1 LNSSPSINNQ
11 ETKLLDNI
19 LRFIRLLRKSG
30 VKVGNRS
37 SIDTL
42 KSIKIL
48 KIGNRK
54 EFYWA
59 LFSNLINRNEDKE
72 IFDQC
77 FYLFWQNPKIM
88 EQMFNLLLPQIG
100 NQRAPENKKE
110 KTVKRINDLI
120 QKPSID
126 KKEDQ
131 KDEVVFD
138 AQMSWSNKSTI
149 KSKDFEMMSLD
160 EINIAKQEIKKLLIN
175 FNKDKTRRWN
185 KLDNGMKISPKE
197 TIKKGLKNNGLIN
210 LVYKTRLKKNKPLV
224 ILIDIS
230 GSMESYSRIM
240 LFFSHLLLEQHKNIE
255 VFIFG
260 TKLTKI
266 TKLLNNEDVDFA
278 LDKIGV
284 SVTDWSGGTK
294 IASSIHEFN
303 QKWAKRTLTHNQTLL
318 LISDGLERDDENNL
332 ATEIKRL
339 SMFTSDLIWL
349 NPLLRYK
356 DFEPKVKSIQ
366 TILKRV
372 DRFIPI
378 HNVNSIKHLVEK
390 IL

>member
-1 LNSSPSINNQ
+1 MNSSHSINIQ
-11 ETKLLDNI
+11 DTKLLDNI

-30 VKVGNRS
+30 IKIGNQS
-37 SIDTL
+37 SIDSL

-59 LFSNLINRNEDKE
+59 LYSNLITRNEDKE

-100 NQRAPENKKE
+100 NQKAPENNKK
-110 KTVKRINDLI
+110 TIKRINDLL
-120 QKPSID
+120 QKPNVDS
-126 KKEDQ
+126 KKIQED
-131 KDEVVFD
+131 EIIFD
-138 AQMSWSNKSTI
+138 AQMSWSNKSSI

-160 EINIAKQEIKKLLIN
+160 EINTAQEEIRKLLKG
-175 FNKDKTRRWN
+175 FKKEKTRRWN
-185 KLDNGMKISPKE
+185 KLDHGFQISPKE
-197 TIKKGLKNNGLIN
+197 TIKNGLKNNGLYN
-210 LVYKTRLKKNKPLV
+210 LVYKAKLKKNKPLV

-240 LFFSHLLLEQHKNIE
+240 LFFSHLLMEYHKNIE

-266 TKLLNNEDVDFA
+266 TKLLNNKDIDYA
-278 LDKIGV
+278 LNKIGV

-294 IASSIHEFN
+294 IASSIREFN
-303 QKWAKRTLTHNQTLL
+303 ITWARRTLTQNQTLL
-318 LISDGLERDDENNL
+318 LISDGLERDNENNL
-332 ATEIKRL
+332 ETEIKRL
-339 SMFTSDLIWL
+339 SMFASNIIWL
-349 NPLLRYK
+349 NPLLRFK
-356 DFEPKVKSIQ
+356 DFEPKVKSIK
-366 TILKRV
+366 TILKQV
-372 DRFIPI
+372 DKFIPI
-378 HNVNSIKHLVEK
+378 HNVNSIKDLVNS

>member
-1 LNSSPSINNQ
+1 MNTVTKNHSQN
-11 ETKLLDNI
+11 TKLLDNI
-19 LRFIRLLRKSG
+19 LRFIQLLRKAG

-100 NQRAPENKKE
+100 NQKAPENKKE

-120 QKPSID
+120 QKQSID

-138 AQMSWSNKSTI
+138 AQMSWSNTSTI

-160 EINIAKQEIKKLLIN
+160 EINLSLIH
-175 FNKDKTRRWN
+175 
-185 KLDNGMKISPKE
+185 I
-197 TIKKGLKNNGLIN
+197 
-210 LVYKTRLKKNKPLV
+210 
-224 ILIDIS
+224 
-230 GSMESYSRIM
+230 
-240 LFFSHLLLEQHKNIE
+240 
-255 VFIFG
+255 
-260 TKLTKI
+260 
-266 TKLLNNEDVDFA
+266 
-278 LDKIGV
+278 
-284 SVTDWSGGTK
+284 
-294 IASSIHEFN
+294 
-303 QKWAKRTLTHNQTLL
+303 
-318 LISDGLERDDENNL
+318 
-332 ATEIKRL
+332 
-339 SMFTSDLIWL
+339 
-349 NPLLRYK
+349 
-356 DFEPKVKSIQ
+356 
-366 TILKRV
+366 
-372 DRFIPI
+372 
-378 HNVNSIKHLVEK
+378 
-390 IL
+390 